1 VTWLAVN
8 ATPVEPAEHPP
19 RKVASRVRF
28 SGKDRLVIDGPFA
41 ETNGLIV
48 GY

>member
-19 RKVASRVRF
+19 RKVARVRF